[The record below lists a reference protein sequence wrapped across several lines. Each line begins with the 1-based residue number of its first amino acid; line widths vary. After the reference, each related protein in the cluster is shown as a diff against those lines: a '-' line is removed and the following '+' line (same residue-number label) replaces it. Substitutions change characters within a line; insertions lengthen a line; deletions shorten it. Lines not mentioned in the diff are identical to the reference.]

1 MNHADAPNMLH
12 RLARVSMSMVLVA
25 AGLRWIVDS
34 NPWSGPVIIYF
45 TRSHGVHLNDWL
57 TFVLWY
63 ASILVARPQWARLV
77 IPLPIRLRERDHT
90 GAVVGHRLRLIESV
104 PLRGD
109 LQSVHLDGPT
119 ASGEAATTVAA

>member
-1 MNHADAPNMLH
+1 MSYRPL
-12 RLARVSMSMVLVA
+12 RLAVALTLVVV
-25 AGLRWIVDS
+25 GLRWIVNT
-34 NPWSGPVIIYF
+34 NPWSGPTVASLSA
-45 TRSHGVHLNDWL
+45 THGVHLNDWL